1 MIAGR
6 PRTWLPAAFAA
17 LLSATPLAA
26 KKPPAQAPA
35 PVTDE
40 RLYQNA
46 MECKVR
52 IEALVTVARNAKE
65 RQRFDQALA
74 LWTAQEQAIGAK
86 LGKSEGNIAGDEI
99 IFGMQ
104 EGARPDSLQWAAI
117 CVDHAAAGS
126 WQR

>member
-1 MIAGR
+1 MTGGRAG
-6 PRTWLPAAFAA
+6 PWLLAACAAFLPVAPV
-17 LLSATPLAA
+17 TA
-26 KKPPAQAPA
+26 KKPPAQPSP

-52 IEALVTVARNAKE
+52 IEALVMAARNARE
-65 RQRFDQALA
+65 RRSFEQALA

-99 IFGMQ
+99 LFGVE
-104 EGARPDSLQWAAI
+104 EGSRPGSFQRAAI
-117 CVDHAAAGS
+117 CVQHAAAAS

>member
-1 MIAGR
+1 MM
-6 PRTWLPAAFAA
+6 PRRASLSLPAACAVLLAA
-17 LLSATPLAA
+17 APVAA
-26 KKPPAQAPA
+26 KKPPAQPSP

-52 IEALVTVARNAKE
+52 LEALAFAVKNPQE
-65 RQRFDQALA
+65 RKRVEQALA
-74 LWTAQEQAIGAK
+74 LWTAQERALGAK

-99 IFGMQ
+99 IFGME
-104 EGARPDSLQWAAI
+104 EGVRPGSLQRAAI
-117 CVDHAAAGS
+117 CVEHAAAAS

>member
-1 MIAGR
+1 MI
-6 PRTWLPAAFAA
+6 PRRAPFLLLACAALLPAAPA
-17 LLSATPLAA
+17 PA
-26 KKPPAQAPA
+26 KKPPAQPSP

-40 RLYQNA
+40 RLYRNA

-52 IEALVTVARNAKE
+52 VEALAFAVKSPEE
-65 RQRFDQALA
+65 RKRVEEALA

-99 IFGMQ
+99 LFGME
-104 EGARPDSLQWAAI
+104 EGARPGSFQRATI
-117 CVDHAAAGS
+117 CVQHAAAAS

>member
-6 PRTWLPAAFAA
+6 SAAWSLAACAA
-17 LLSATPLAA
+17 LVAAAPSAA
-26 KKPPAQAPA
+26 KKPPTLPSP

-52 IEALVTVARNAKE
+52 IEALVTVARNAAE
-65 RQRFDQALA
+65 RRRFEQALA

-86 LGKSEGNIAGDEI
+86 LGKSEGAIAGDEI
-99 IFGMQ
+99 LFGTQ
-104 EGARPDSLQWAAI
+104 EGARPGSLQRAAI
-117 CVDHAAAGS
+117 CVEHSAAAS